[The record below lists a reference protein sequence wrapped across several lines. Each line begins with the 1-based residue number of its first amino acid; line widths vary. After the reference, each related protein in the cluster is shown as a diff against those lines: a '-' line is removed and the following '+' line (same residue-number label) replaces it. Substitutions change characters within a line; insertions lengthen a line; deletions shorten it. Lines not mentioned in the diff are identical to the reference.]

1 MVERKTVEHFTHIEA
16 NLALRASQSLS
27 YLPEHGFVID
37 VDFNERG
44 VFTINKRQIA
54 ICAVV
59 WTAV

>member
-1 MVERKTVEHFTHIEA
+1 VRTG
-16 NLALRASQSLS
+16 QGLS

-44 VFTINKRQIA
+44 VFAIDKRQIA